1 MSEVFSPTTL
11 QSALERLREDPTL
24 TPLAGCTDWM
34 VRGAVERLEQVGVL
48 DLLRIEE
55 LRGIRELGEGEEL
68 CGAPGSAPSAA
79 PGALSAPKSTTAA
92 ATGFKGLRI
101 GATTSFSQIREHPL
115 VREHYPILAEAASQI
130 GGRQIQNRAT
140 VGGNMVNAS
149 PAGDSLPVLL
159 AFNAEVEIAGLKGM
173 RRVAYD
179 SFYTGYRTTVL
190 QPGELLSAVLLP
202 PVPSYQRF
210 KKVGTRRAQAIS
222 KVVLAL
228 CAQSGPHPNAEDDGE
243 RWSQVRIAAGSVAPT
258 PVRLRA
264 AEAVCEGAPVG
275 IDTALQ
281 AAQAARAEVTP
292 IDDIRSTAHYRRFAL
307 GRVLRRM
314 LRG

>member
-1 MSEVFSPTTL
+1 MNEVFSPTSL
-11 QSALERLREDPTL
+11 KSALERLREDPTL
-24 TPLAGCTDWM
+24 RPLAGCTDWM

-48 DLLRIEE
+48 DLLRVEE
-55 LRGIRELGEGEEL
+55 LRGIRELEEGEEL
-68 CGAPGSAPSAA
+68 YGASGSTRGAA
-79 PGALSAPKSTTAA
+79 GS
-92 ATGFKGLRI
+92 FKGLRI

-159 AFNAEVEIAGLKGM
+159 AFDAEVEIAGLDGM

-179 SFYTGYRTTVL
+179 SFYTGYRATVL
-190 QPGELLSAVLLP
+190 KPGELLSAVLLP

-228 CAQSGPHPNAEDDGE
+228 CAQRGSIPDAKDGGE
-243 RWSQVRIAAGSVAPT
+243 GWSQVRIAAGSVAPT
-258 PVRLRA
+258 PVRLRK
-264 AEAVCEGAPVG
+264 AEAACEGAPVG
-275 IDTALQ
+275 IETAM
-281 AAQAARAEVTP
+281 AAANAACAEVTP
-292 IDDIRSTAHYRRFAL
+292 IDDIRSTAHYRLFAL

-314 LRG
+314 LNG

>member
-1 MSEVFSPTTL
+1 MSEVFSPTSL
-11 QSALERLREDPTL
+11 QSALRRLREDPSL

-34 VRGAVERLEQVGVL
+34 VQGAVERMQRVGVL

-55 LRGIRELGEGEEL
+55 LRGIRELGKGDEIH
-68 CGAPGSAPSAA
+68 GAPA
-79 PGALSAPKSTTAA
+79 K
-92 ATGFKGLRI
+92 GFKGVRI

-159 AFNAEVEIAGLKGM
+159 AFNAEVEIAGLEGT

-179 SFYTGYRTTVL
+179 SFYTGYRATVL

-202 PVPSYQRF
+202 SVPSYQRF

-228 CAQSGPHPNAEDDGE
+228 CAQRGKDG
-243 RWSQVRIAAGSVAPT
+243 WSQMRIAAGSVAPT
-258 PVRLRA
+258 PVRLRK
-264 AEAVCEGAPVG
+264 AEAVCEGAPIG
-275 IDTALQ
+275 IETALE
-281 AAQAARAEVTP
+281 AAEAARGEVTP

-307 GRVLRRM
+307 ARVLRRM
-314 LRG
+314 LSG

>member
-1 MSEVFSPTTL
+1 MSEVFSPTSL
-11 QSALERLREDPTL
+11 KSALERLREDPTL
-24 TPLAGCTDWM
+24 RPLSGCTDWM

-48 DLLRIEE
+48 DLLRVKE
-55 LRGIRELGEGEEL
+55 LRGIRELEEGEEL
-68 CGAPGSAPSAA
+68 HAASGSARGSAR
-79 PGALSAPKSTTAA
+79 S
-92 ATGFKGLRI
+92 FKGLRI

-140 VGGNMVNAS
+140 VGGNVVNAS

-159 AFNAEVEIAGLKGM
+159 AFNAEMEIAGLDGM
-173 RRVAYD
+173 RRVTYD
-179 SFYTGYRTTVL
+179 SFYTGYRATVL
-190 QPGELLSAVLLP
+190 KPGELLSAVLLP

-228 CAQSGPHPNAEDDGE
+228 CAERGPIPDAKDEEE

-275 IDTALQ
+275 IDTAVE
-281 AAQAARAEVTP
+281 AANAACAEVTP
-292 IDDIRSTAHYRRFAL
+292 IDDIRSTAHYRLFAL

-314 LRG
+314 LNG